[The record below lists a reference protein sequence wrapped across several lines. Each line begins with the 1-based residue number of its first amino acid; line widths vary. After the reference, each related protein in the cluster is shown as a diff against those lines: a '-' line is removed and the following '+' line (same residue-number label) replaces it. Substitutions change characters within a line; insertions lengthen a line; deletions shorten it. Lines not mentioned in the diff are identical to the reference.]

1 MNEEILSYIESVTDQ
16 QFLCEM
22 ETLDKLGEQLV
33 KEYQLGSVMMI
44 TEASETEKEE
54 KYAHKS
60 EKTISDE
67 GKIST
72 ITKIG
77 DWFKR
82 IIIRIHSHFAKGHIK
97 KTLEKIKNLPAYEQN
112 KVFEGIMIDEKWYK
126 DNIEESL
133 NSFHNDFV
141 PTFVTVSTESGGVNR
156 QLKMGRVFGDARTRR
171 DTITV
176 ELCRS
181 TMNER
186 QKLAD
191 SYKELSKL
199 TAVKDGNVG
208 TAGPFRHRR
217 NVYKNDEDEV
227 DAVIASGGIN
237 EVSPSGR
244 RTIRSRVNKDASY
257 IQSKINE
264 RGPARNLSSL
274 LDHISAA
281 NDFISED
288 LKKLRESIPIV
299 KQHAKDLMEQD
310 VNDSERVRHRQ
321 DMYVHLVTDISR
333 CLMYISFMLVKIV
346 DWMRWTLGQEHD
358 PTPMKAEV

>member
-44 TEASETEKEE
+44 TEASEGDKEE
-54 KYAHKS
+54 KYIHKS

-82 IIIRIHSHFAKGHIK
+82 IIIRIHSHFAKGHIE
-97 KTLEKIKNLPAYEQN
+97 KTLEKIQRLPVYEQN
-112 KVFEGIMIDEKWYK
+112 KVFEGIMIDEEWYK

-133 NSFHNDFV
+133 QKFHSQYV
-141 PTFVTVSTESGGVNR
+141 PTFVTVSNENPTDRTN
-156 QLKMGRVFGDARTRR
+156 KMNQVFSHGHRSKYSNFSVRF
-171 DTITV
+171 
-176 ELCRS
+176 CREV
-181 TMNER
+181 MNER

-191 SYKELSKL
+191 SYKELNRL

-227 DAVIASGGIN
+227 DQIIKAGGM
-237 EVSPSGR
+237 
-244 RTIRSRVNKDASY
+244 TIHRSNDPERYRLTKDSDRIESRNAT
-257 IQSKINE
+257 
-264 RGPARNLSSL
+264 RGPARNLGSL
-274 LDHISAA
+274 LNHITAA
-281 NDFISED
+281 NKWISED
-288 LKKLRESIPIV
+288 LKQLRESIPIV
-299 KQHAKDLMEQD
+299 KQHAKDLIETNAHESDLIKQ
-310 VNDSERVRHRQ
+310 ER
-321 DMYVHLVTDISR
+321 DMYVHFVTDISR

>member
-1 MNEEILSYIESVTDQ
+1 MNEEILGYIESVTDQ

-44 TEASETEKEE
+44 TEASEAEKEE

-60 EKTISDE
+60 KKTISNE

-82 IIIRIHSHFAKGHIK
+82 IIIRIQSHFAKGHIK

-156 QLKMGRVFGDARTRR
+156 QLKMGRVFGDARTRG

-191 SYKELSKL
+191 SYKELNKL
-199 TAVKDGNVG
+199 TAVNDGNVG

-227 DAVIASGGIN
+227 DQIIKAGGMNVQHPTDPERYTNTKDRN
-237 EVSPSGR
+237 E
-244 RTIRSRVNKDASY
+244 IESRNA
-257 IQSKINE
+257 E
-264 RGPARNLSSL
+264 RGPARNLNSL

-288 LKKLRESIPIV
+288 IKKLRESIPIV
-299 KQHAKDLMEQD
+299 KQHAKDLMEQN

-321 DMYVHLVTDISR
+321 NMYVHLVTDISR

>member
-33 KEYQLGSVMMI
+33 KEYQLESVMMI
-44 TEASETEKEE
+44 TEASEAEKEE

-82 IIIRIHSHFAKGHIK
+82 IIIRIQSHFAKGHIK
-97 KTLEKIKNLPAYEQN
+97 KTLEKIRNLPAYEQN
-112 KVFEGIMIDEKWYK
+112 KVFEGIMIDEEWYK

-156 QLKMGRVFGDARTRR
+156 QLKMGRVFGDARTRH

-176 ELCRS
+176 EKCREI
-181 TMNER
+181 MNQR

-191 SYKELSKL
+191 SYKELNKL
-199 TAVKDGNVG
+199 TAVNDGNVG

-227 DAVIASGGIN
+227 NQIINAGGM
-237 EVSPSGR
+237 
-244 RTIRSRVNKDASY
+244 TIHHRNDPERYRFTKNSNS
-257 IQSKINE
+257 IESKNAE
-264 RGPARNLSSL
+264 RGPARNLNSL

-288 LKKLRESIPIV
+288 IKKLRESIPIV
-299 KQHAKDLMEQD
+299 KQHAKDLMEQN

-321 DMYVHLVTDISR
+321 DMYVHFVTDISR